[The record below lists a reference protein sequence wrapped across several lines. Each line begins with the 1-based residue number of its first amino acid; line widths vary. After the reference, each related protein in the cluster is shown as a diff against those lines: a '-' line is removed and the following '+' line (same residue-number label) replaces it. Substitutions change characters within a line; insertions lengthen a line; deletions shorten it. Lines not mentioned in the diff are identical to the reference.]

1 VAAVAR
7 AIGAVATA
15 GNGGGGGGTEQQW
28 LAAALLAVPRGEP
41 GVSILESVHI
51 D

>member
-1 VAAVAR
+1 VLKEVSVQRAAAKEQVAAA
-7 AIGAVATA
+7 
-15 GNGGGGGGTEQQW
+15 Q
-28 LAAALLAVPRGEP
+28 AAAAAEAGEP